1 MKKIEVALLSG
12 GVSAERAISISSGNE
27 VMNAL
32 NKDKFNVHHYDPK
45 YDLIKILQ
53 NRSHIDIALIIL
65 HGPLGEDGS
74 IQGFL
79 DLSGIPY
86 QCSGVLASALAMN
99 KKLSKLHYKNAGLT
113 IAEDILINSNMKID
127 PKSIADNI
135 GLPLVIKP
143 LRMGSS
149 FGMSI
154 PHTIKDLD
162 KGLKQAFKYDNKVIV
177 EEYIK
182 GVEITGGVIGNNTLE
197 SLPLVEIIPDKDKYS
212 FFDTTAKYTP
222 GATKEICPARLNP
235 DMTRMA
241 QEIAVKSHKAL
252 GCRGYSRTDMIV
264 SNDKIYV
271 LETNTIPGMTSLS
284 LFPQAALKAGYT
296 FSALLEKLIFLAMED
311 HKKIT

>member
-12 GVSAERAISISSGNE
+12 GVSAERDISISSGDE

-32 NKDKFNVHHYDPK
+32 NKDKFNVHRYDPK

-53 NRSHIDIALIIL
+53 DASHIDVALIIL

-86 QCSGVLASALAMN
+86 QGSGVLASALAMN
-99 KKLSKLHYKNAGLT
+99 KKLSKLHYKNAGIT
-113 IAEDILINSNMKID
+113 IARDMLINSNMKID
-127 PKSIADNI
+127 PESIADTI

-154 PHTIKDLD
+154 PRTIKDLD
-162 KGLKQAFKYDNKVIV
+162 KGLKEAFKYDNEVII
-177 EEYIK
+177 EEYIE

-197 SLPLVEIIPDKDKYS
+197 PLPLVEIIPDKDKYS
-212 FFDTTAKYTP
+212 FFDTKAKYTP

-235 DMTRMA
+235 EMTCMA
-241 QEIAVKSHKAL
+241 QEIAVKSHRAL

-264 SNDKIYV
+264 SNEKIYV

-296 FSALLEKLIFLAMED
+296 FSALLEKLINLAMED
-311 HKKIT
+311 HKK

>member
-1 MKKIEVALLSG
+1 MKKVEVALLSG
-12 GVSAERAISISSGNE
+12 GISQERDISILSGDK
-27 VMNAL
+27 VMSAL
-32 NKDKFNVHHYDPK
+32 NKDKFNVHRYDPK

-53 NRSHIDIALIIL
+53 DASNIDVALIIL
-65 HGPLGEDGS
+65 HGPFGEDGS

-79 DLSGIPY
+79 DLAGIPY
-86 QCSGVLASALAMN
+86 QGSGVLASALAMD

-113 IAEDILINSNMKID
+113 VAEDILINSNMKIE
-127 PKSIADNI
+127 PESIADHI

-154 PHTIKDLD
+154 PYTIKDLN
-162 KGLKQAFKYDNKVIV
+162 KGIKQAFKYDNEVIV

-182 GVEITGGVIGNNTLE
+182 GVEITGGIIGNNTLE
-197 SLPLVEIIPDKDKYS
+197 SLPLVEIIPDKDRFS

-222 GATKEICPARLNP
+222 GATEEICPARLDP
-235 DMTRMA
+235 DMARMA
-241 QEIAVKSHKAL
+241 QEVAVKSHRAL

-264 SNDKIYV
+264 SNGKIYV

-296 FSALLEKLIFLAMED
+296 FPALLEKLIYLAMED
-311 HKKIT
+311 QKKII